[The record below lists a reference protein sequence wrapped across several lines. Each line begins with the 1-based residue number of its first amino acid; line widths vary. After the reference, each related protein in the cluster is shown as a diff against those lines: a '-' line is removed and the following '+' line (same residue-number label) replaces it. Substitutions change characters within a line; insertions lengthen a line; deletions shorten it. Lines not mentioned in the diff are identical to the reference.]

1 MEDFI
6 YVDSQTA
13 LNAAWNEWEGEDVL
27 GIDTECENNLHYFGT
42 FISIIQVSSK
52 DRNWIVDVLK
62 LQQIEPALSM
72 LEDPGIVKI
81 FHDASFDLMIL
92 YHQFRCRPQ
101 NIFDTQIAAQ
111 FLGKTELGLGA
122 LLDEYFGAKKESR
135 FQMIDWTRRPLSKE
149 MLSYAV
155 GDTKYLLRLR
165 DILSEEL
172 KNKKRIH
179 WADEEFK
186 AIEEKGLIYE
196 EKSFMEFPGNA
207 FFTDSQRSVLKNLFE
222 LRKDM
227 AKTANKPAYY
237 IISTKRMSELV
248 KNPPKSL
255 EEWRNAGGV
264 HPIVRNNAR
273 LFHDA
278 VSEALK
284 CEIKRPVVHRIH
296 YTAKQTEHMKRLSE
310 MREKAAAELSIQKHL
325 LMSKEQMQ
333 EVALSG
339 HVSCL
344 RNWQKELFS
353 GSQDEP

>member
-1 MEDFI
+1 MEDLI
-6 YVDSQTA
+6 YVDSHAAMNAA
-13 LNAAWNEWEGEDVL
+13 LNDWEGENVL

-52 DRNWIVDVLK
+52 DKNWIIDVLK
-62 LQQIEPALSM
+62 LQQIEPVLSM

-101 NIFDTQIAAQ
+101 NIFDTQVAAQ
-111 FLGKTELGLGA
+111 FLGKKELGLGA
-122 LLDEYFGAKKESR
+122 LLAEYFGAKKENH
-135 FQMIDWTRRPLSKE
+135 FQMIDWTRRPLSRD

-172 KNKKRIH
+172 KNKDRVH
-179 WADEEFK
+179 WVDEEFK
-186 AIEEKGLIYE
+186 VIEEKGLAYE
-196 EKSFMEFPGNA
+196 EKGYMEFPGNA
-207 FFTDSQRSVLKNLFE
+207 FFTDRQRSVLKNLFD
-222 LRKDM
+222 LRKEM

-237 IISTKRMSELV
+237 IISTKRMNELV
-248 KNPPKSL
+248 KNPLVSL
-255 EEWRNAGGV
+255 DEWRNACGV
-264 HPIVRNNAR
+264 HPIVRKNAR

-278 VSEALK
+278 VQEGLK
-284 CEIKRPVVHRIH
+284 CEIKRPPVHRIH
-296 YTAKQTEHMKRLSE
+296 YTPMQSEHMKKLSE
-310 MREKAAAELSIQKHL
+310 MREKAAAELGIPKHL
-325 LMSKEQMQ
+325 LMSKEQMH
-333 EVALSG
+333 EIAMTG

-353 GSQDEP
+353 VDQTD